1 MMETTHYEL
10 PAEGISLLGY
20 VVRRMHKT
28 RWLMPVRT
36 MAASGQSPE
45 ALAHVAVYAM
55 LSSTSYGRAG
65 YQPAF
70 NRAGDVESEAD
81 PATGA
86 SVTARAVALRPR
98 IAIDYDAVL
107 TGGETFSGS
116 EEILGTTF
124 GLRGLGM
131 PAPSRFTFTA
141 TGYSASLDG
150 TITSEL
156 TLAIFGGTRVRGYG
170 SLAMLDS
177 AGNRGEITID
187 RDQKIVLTVAG
198 ERYGV
203 NLATW
208 TVARPAEPVPRDL

>member
-86 SVTARAVALRPR
+86 SVTARVVALRPR

-170 SLAMLDS
+170 SLAMSDS

>member
-28 RWLMPVRT
+28 LWLTPVRT
-36 MAASGQSPE
+36 MAASGQSQE
-45 ALAHVAVYAM
+45 ALARVAVYAM

-65 YQPAF
+65 YQPVF

-86 SVTARAVALRPR
+86 SVTARVVALRPR
-98 IAIDYDAVL
+98 IAIDYDVVL
-107 TGGETFSGS
+107 PGGETFSGS

-141 TGYSASLDG
+141 LGYSATLDG
-150 TITSEL
+150 IITSEL
-156 TLAIFGGTRVRGYG
+156 TFAIFGGTRIRGHG
-170 SLAMLDS
+170 SLAMSDS

-187 RDQKIVLTVAG
+187 RDQKIGLTVAG
-198 ERYGV
+198 DRYGV
-203 NLATW
+203 NLAAW

>member
-10 PAEGISLLGY
+10 PEEGISLLGY

-28 RWLMPVRT
+28 RWLMPVST
-36 MAASGQSPE
+36 MVASGQSQE

-65 YQPAF
+65 YQPSF

-81 PATGA
+81 PVTGA
-86 SVTARAVALRPR
+86 SVTARVVALRPR

-131 PAPSRFTFTA
+131 AAPSRFTFTA
-141 TGYSASLDG
+141 PGYSASLDG

-170 SLAMLDS
+170 SLAMSDS
-177 AGNRGEITID
+177 TGNRGEITID

-208 TVARPAEPVPRDL
+208 TVARPAEPVPRSF

>member
-28 RWLMPVRT
+28 LWLMPVRT
-36 MAASGQSPE
+36 MAASGQSQE

-65 YQPAF
+65 YQPVF
-70 NRAGDVESEAD
+70 NRAGDVESESD

-86 SVTARAVALRPR
+86 SVTARVVALRPR
-98 IAIDYDAVL
+98 IAIDYDVVL
-107 TGGETFSGS
+107 PGGETFSGS

-141 TGYSASLDG
+141 PGYTATLDG
-150 TITSEL
+150 IITSEL
-156 TLAIFGGTRVRGYG
+156 TFAIFGGTRIRGHG
-170 SLAMLDS
+170 SLAMSDS

-187 RDQKIVLTVAG
+187 RDQKIGLTVAG
-198 ERYGV
+198 DRYGV
-203 NLATW
+203 NLAAW

>member
-28 RWLMPVRT
+28 RWLMPVRA

-170 SLAMLDS
+170 SLAMLDG

>member
-10 PAEGISLLGY
+10 PEEGISLLGY

-28 RWLMPVRT
+28 RWLMPVST
-36 MAASGQSPE
+36 MVASGQSQE
-45 ALAHVAVYAM
+45 GLAHVAVYAM

-65 YQPAF
+65 YQPSF

-86 SVTARAVALRPR
+86 SVTARVVALRPR

-131 PAPSRFTFTA
+131 AAPSRFTFTA
-141 TGYSASLDG
+141 PGYRASLDG

-170 SLAMLDS
+170 SLAMSDS

-208 TVARPAEPVPRDL
+208 TVARPAEPVPRGF

>member
-86 SVTARAVALRPR
+86 SVTARVVALRPR

-208 TVARPAEPVPRDL
+208 TVARPAEPVPRGL

>member
-1 MMETTHYEL
+1 
-10 PAEGISLLGY
+10 
-20 VVRRMHKT
+20 
-28 RWLMPVRT
+28 
-36 MAASGQSPE
+36 
-45 ALAHVAVYAM
+45 VAVYAM

-65 YQPAF
+65 YQPSF

-81 PATGA
+81 PVTGA
-86 SVTARAVALRPR
+86 SVTARIVALRPR

-116 EEILGTTF
+116 EEILRTTF

-131 PAPSRFTFTA
+131 AAPSRFTYTA
-141 TGYSASLDG
+141 PGYSASLDG

-170 SLAMLDS
+170 SLAMSDS
-177 AGNRGEITID
+177 AGNHGEITID

-208 TVARPAEPVPRDL
+208 TVARPAEPVPRGF

>member
-170 SLAMLDS
+170 SLAMLDG